1 MLGERVHTDVIA
13 QSSPFFPTR
22 TGEEFSEFLKAA
34 IAGELGPFLG
44 THPAA
49 LASVQAPKPTPAS
62 FAREKYWAVNAMRFV
77 DGEGKGTSFRYQLI
91 PEAGVEHL
99 DVAVA
104 TEKGADFLH
113 EELTERLA
121 KGSVGFQLVA
131 QIAEHEDIV
140 DDATVHWPDTR
151 KMVDLGVVKLE
162 AIKEDAEQEQKQII
176 FDPVPR
182 VQGIEPSG
190 DPLLEVRATV
200 YLFSGRERHAAR

>member
-1 MLGERVHTDVIA
+1 MIA

-121 KGSVGFQLVA
+121 K
-131 QIAEHEDIV
+131 
-140 DDATVHWPDTR
+140 
-151 KMVDLGVVKLE
+151 DLWVSSWWRRLPSMRTLSMMPPYIGRTLE
-162 AIKEDAEQEQKQII
+162 
-176 FDPVPR
+176 R
-182 VQGIEPSG
+182 W
-190 DPLLEVRATV
+190 
-200 YLFSGRERHAAR
+200 